1 MKFRSR
7 VPGIDALSVRSRLCA
22 LILLSILGLSV
33 LGGLGAVGMHRV
45 TEAMRSVSRV
55 NVPAMQHLSALRT
68 ARLETILVVQEGAA
82 WDVAELEETIPDE
95 QERLDEGRGV
105 FVGIFERFKEARG
118 RALAAEALYASLP
131 VGELQRTKWREIHA
145 DWERFKKE
153 EEGFLELARALGEA
167 PSWQTFRARLGAF
180 HALADRW
187 ANYYGTLDSRLVELT
202 GVSVDDARGAQ
213 TEVDAAAALGTRVGP
228 LSAVVCAVVLVLL
241 GLLIAR
247 SVIVPLNHMRNTI
260 RVIAERNDLTL
271 RAAVRGQDELA
282 ETASALDLMLGS
294 VQTSIAEVRS
304 AASAIDEASARAA
317 DMAGRVA
324 GASERLKRTADDMTR
339 SVAAMV
345 DGIRNGTARSGEALD
360 SAADARGSARE
371 GADAICRSV
380 SEMEA
385 LSARVQE
392 TGACVAALERESAS
406 ISGIVTVIKQM
417 AKQTNLLALNAAIEA
432 ARAGE
437 QGRGFAVVADEVR
450 MLAEN
455 TSTSAEEIG
464 DKLVA
469 MAGSCQI
476 AARSMDEVV
485 AHMASGRER
494 SSAAASHMASIQRE
508 VERTAGMISGVA
520 DDIGRQNAATADI
533 SSLLQALDETSRANA
548 EAGTL
553 STEMSAQLRGHAG
566 QLRDALAR
574 FKV

>member
-1 MKFRSR
+1 MEFRSR
-7 VPGIDALSVRSRLCA
+7 FPGIDALSVRSRLFA
-22 LILLSILGLSV
+22 LIVLSILGLSV
-33 LGGLGAVGMHRV
+33 LGVLGAVGMHRV
-45 TEAMRSVSRV
+45 TEAMRSVSRI

-95 QERLDEGRGV
+95 QERLEEGRGV
-105 FVGIFERFKEARG
+105 FAGIFERFRETRD
-118 RALAAEALYASLP
+118 RALAAEALYAALP
-131 VGELQRTKWREIHA
+131 VGAAQRTMWQAMHA

-167 PSWQTFRARLGAF
+167 PSWQTFRASLGAYQ
-180 HALADRW
+180 ALADRW
-187 ANYYGTLDSRLVELT
+187 ANYYGTLDGRLVELT
-202 GVSVDDARGAQ
+202 GVSVDDARDAQ
-213 TEVDAAAALGTRVGP
+213 TEADGAAALGTRVGP
-228 LSAVVCAVVLVLL
+228 LAAAACAAVLVLL

-247 SVIVPLNHMRNTI
+247 SVIGPLNRMRDTI
-260 RVIAERNDLTL
+260 RTIAERNDLTL
-271 RAAVRGQDELA
+271 RTAVGGRDELA
-282 ETASALDLMLGS
+282 ETANALDLMLGS
-294 VQTSIAEVRS
+294 VQNSIGEVRS

-317 DMAGRVA
+317 DVAGRVA

-360 SAADARGSARE
+360 SSGDARGSARE
-371 GADAICRSV
+371 GADAIGHSV

-385 LSARVQE
+385 LSVRVQE
-392 TGACVAALERESAS
+392 TGACVAALERESAN

-417 AKQTNLLALNAAIEA
+417 AEQTNLLALNAAIEA

-450 MLAEN
+450 KLAEN
-455 TSTSAEEIG
+455 TSASAEEIG

-469 MAGSCQI
+469 MAGSCQA
-476 AARSMDEVV
+476 AARGMSEVV
-485 AHMASGRER
+485 ARMASGRER
-494 SSAAASHMASIQRE
+494 SSAAAAHMNSIQRE
-508 VERTAGMISGVA
+508 VERTASMISAVV
-520 DDIGRQNAATADI
+520 DDIGRQNAATAEI
-533 SSLLQALDETSRANA
+533 SALLQALDETSRANA
-548 EAGTL
+548 EASTL

-566 QLRDALAR
+566 GLRDALAK